1 MFRDPE
7 KAARWLVLTL
17 VLILLKFIV
26 YVYDSDPQAFFGD
39 SGSYLTTALSKWIPP
54 DRSFLYG
61 FVVRA
66 LILNSHS
73 LNSVVA
79 FQTLAGVGTAL
90 LVARMLTRYFQ
101 LQFLPASLIAVALA
115 LEPQQLLF
123 ERFVLTESLSAL
135 IFATL
140 ILWGLEY
147 LFRGRI
153 RHLIFFQ
160 ITGTLLVAFRVTFA
174 PLILVAS
181 ISLPFIRFLLGEKR
195 APARRAVLEL
205 SVSLIFFFG
214 LHQMYKV
221 WNGSLSRKPAAY
233 LYADGFFML
242 ASLSPLVEPSD
253 TDNPVIADVLRQPL
267 VHGNQ
272 LEKWNARNAE
282 LFDYDGLVPRIQK
295 VINDNYRANA
305 ECRKIARRV
314 LLRDPV
320 GVMRLG
326 WVTYRL
332 FFTRDYMKQTMLFE
346 AGTFALTADE
356 IKFLGRFHLEATE
369 LATHNTV
376 TRKYYMAM
384 WPYFIFLIHTP
395 LVILG
400 AIIVAKREWRP
411 FLLFLL
417 LICTVHVVAI
427 QALGVGPS
435 VRHNHAVS
443 ILLAITVGAL
453 VQRLLLSRRA
463 SPQP

>member
-54 DRSFLYG
+54 DRSFVYG

-101 LQFLPASLIAVALA
+101 MQFLPASLIAVALA

-135 IFATL
+135 IFATM
-140 ILWGLEY
+140 ILCGLEY

-181 ISLPFIRFLLGEKR
+181 ISLPFIRYLLGEKR
-195 APARRAVLEL
+195 APASTRA
-205 SVSLIFFFG
+205 
-214 LHQMYKV
+214 
-221 WNGSLSRKPAAY
+221 R
-233 LYADGFFML
+233 
-242 ASLSPLVEPSD
+242 
-253 TDNPVIADVLRQPL
+253 
-267 VHGNQ
+267 
-272 LEKWNARNAE
+272 
-282 LFDYDGLVPRIQK
+282 
-295 VINDNYRANA
+295 
-305 ECRKIARRV
+305 
-314 LLRDPV
+314 
-320 GVMRLG
+320 
-326 WVTYRL
+326 
-332 FFTRDYMKQTMLFE
+332 
-346 AGTFALTADE
+346 
-356 IKFLGRFHLEATE
+356 
-369 LATHNTV
+369 
-376 TRKYYMAM
+376 
-384 WPYFIFLIHTP
+384 
-395 LVILG
+395 
-400 AIIVAKREWRP
+400 
-411 FLLFLL
+411 
-417 LICTVHVVAI
+417 
-427 QALGVGPS
+427 
-435 VRHNHAVS
+435 
-443 ILLAITVGAL
+443 
-453 VQRLLLSRRA
+453 
-463 SPQP
+463 